1 MDKLWSPWRSKYI
14 DSFKEESKTGCIF
27 CDAKDQDINDDSTL
41 LVHKGKFSFV
51 VLNLYPYNGGHL
63 MIVPYR
69 HLDNFIDLSEEELT
83 EIMNLTKNALKAL
96 EMESKPQGFNFG
108 ANLGRAAGAGIDT
121 HLHFHIVPRWIG
133 DSNFM
138 PVIGEIKV
146 ISQDLLD
153 MKNKLVKQFEK
164 LLL

>member
-1 MDKLWSPWRSKYI
+1 MDKLWSPWRSIYI
-14 DSFKEESKTGCIF
+14 DSFKEKSKTGCIF
-27 CDAKDQDINDDSTL
+27 CDAKDQDINDDNTL
-41 LVHKGKFSFV
+41 LVHKGQFAFV

-69 HLDNFIDLSEEELT
+69 HLDNFIDLSEHELT
-83 EIMNLTKNALKAL
+83 EIMNLTKTALKAL

-146 ISQDLLD
+146 ISQDLLE

>member
-1 MDKLWSPWRSKYI
+1 M
-14 DSFKEESKTGCIF
+14 KTLG
-27 CDAKDQDINDDSTL
+27 
-41 LVHKGKFSFV
+41 
-51 VLNLYPYNGGHL
+51 
-63 MIVPYR
+63 
-69 HLDNFIDLSEEELT
+69 DNFIDLSEDELT
-83 EIMNLTKNALKAL
+83 EIMNLTKTALKAL

-146 ISQDLLD
+146 ISQDLLE